1 MVFFCIQVNCIC
13 AVLGIAGTVLLIGV
27 LIAQLS
33 LSTFVGGKETSIV
46 DFIHDFMRCLVL
58 TAAVVVV
65 IVPLRLPAGI
75 VLVFAQALKV
85 FLQTRALACRIVEDV
100 Q

>member
-1 MVFFCIQVNCIC
+1 MVFCIQVNCIC

-27 LIAQLS
+27 LIVQLS
-33 LSTFVGGKETSIV
+33 LKTFGGGKETSIV
-46 DFIHDFMRCLVL
+46 GFIHDFMRCLVL
-58 TAAVVVV
+58 TAAVVMV
-65 IVPLRLPAGI
+65 IVPLRLPAGT

-85 FLQTRALACRIVEDV
+85 FLQTSVLVCCIGVDA